1 MIERVLSRADHWPL
15 HGTAGSR
22 LIEQQAMAGL
32 EAHTLMRRAGT
43 AVAALA
49 RALCPHARSAWIACG
64 PGNNGGDGL
73 EAAIHLLAAGLRVEV
88 TLAADAARLPS
99 DAQDALKRAQAAGV
113 PISNERLSNEAPDI
127 AIDAL
132 LGIGG
137 HREPAGELAR
147 WVTELNDLPCPVLAV
162 DLPSGLNADTGQPH
176 GNIRV
181 VATHTLALLTLK
193 PGLFTGSGRDL
204 AGEVWFD
211 TLGAAP
217 ATLPPVAWLTN
228 TGAPATP
235 RRHAQ
240 HKGSF
245 GDVAV
250 VGGTS
255 GMVGAALL
263 AARAAHAAGAGRVYV
278 NLLDPDGPGLDSQRP
293 ELMFRPKWWEGP
305 AEALGESTVICG
317 CGGGDAVRA
326 VLPRLLS
333 SAGRLVLDADALNA
347 IASDSALQQL
357 LTARRARDR
366 ETVLT
371 PHPLEAARLL
381 DMKTGA
387 VQADRLGA
395 AQQLA
400 ERYHC
405 VVVLKGS
412 GSVVVAASGTPS
424 INASGNA
431 ALGSAGTGDVLAGWL
446 GGCWSSTSSL
456 ALQAARQAT
465 WVHGHAADRSSCS
478 PLRAADLIEAMH
490 AASPA

>member
-1 MIERVLSRADHWPL
+1 MERILSRPTHWPL

-22 LIEQQAMAGL
+22 QIEQQALAGL
-32 EAHTLMRRAGT
+32 EAHTLMRRAG
-43 AVAALA
+43 AGVAALA
-49 RALCPHARSAWIACG
+49 RALCPHARNAWVTCG

-73 EAAIHLLAAGLRVEV
+73 DAAIHLLAAGLKVEV
-88 TLAADAARLPS
+88 TLAAEATHLPADAK
-99 DAQDALKRAQAAGV
+99 DALTRAQAAGV
-113 PISNERLSNEAPDI
+113 SISNSRVSNEAPDI

-137 HREPAGELAR
+137 HREPAGDLAR
-147 WVTELNDLPCPVLAV
+147 WAAELNQLTCPVLAV

-176 GNIRV
+176 GSLCVR
-181 VATHTLALLTLK
+181 ATHTLALLTLK
-193 PGLFTGSGRDL
+193 PGLFTGSGRDF

-211 TLGAAP
+211 DLGVDAP
-217 ATLPPVAWLTN
+217 ALLPTAWLAN
-228 TGAPATP
+228 AGSALAH
-235 RRHAQ
+235 RQHAQ

-250 VGGTS
+250 VGGAA

-278 NLLDPDGPGLDSQRP
+278 NLLDPHAPGLDPQRP
-293 ELMFRPKWWEGP
+293 ELMFRPAWSEGP
-305 AEALGESTVICG
+305 ANVLNQSTVVCG

-347 IASDSALQQL
+347 IASDSTLQQL
-357 LTARRARDR
+357 LKARRARDR

-381 DMKTGA
+381 DWGTGA

-400 ERYHC
+400 ERFSC
-405 VVVLKGS
+405 VIVLKGS
-412 GSVVVAASGTPS
+412 GSVVTAASGTPS

-431 ALGSAGTGDVLAGWL
+431 ALATAGTGDVLAGWL
-446 GGCWSSTSSL
+446 GGCWASSGNN
-456 ALQAARQAT
+456 ALQATRHAT
-465 WVHGHAADRSSCS
+465 WLHGHAADRYPLN